1 MQGNHH
7 TYGHIQ
13 CVNTVLAN
21 PNHKRALQTQ
31 DMLAWSQLVQDQ
43 LMLDG
48 PELALVHW
56 YRTVQDFEVLQK
68 GSGRTKQKRCEELI

>member
-1 MQGNHH
+1 
-7 TYGHIQ
+7 
-13 CVNTVLAN
+13 
-21 PNHKRALQTQ
+21 
-31 DMLAWSQLVQDQ
+31 MLAWSQLVQDQ

-68 GSGRTKQKRCEELI
+68 GSGRGEKGEERTKGQEDRKSVV